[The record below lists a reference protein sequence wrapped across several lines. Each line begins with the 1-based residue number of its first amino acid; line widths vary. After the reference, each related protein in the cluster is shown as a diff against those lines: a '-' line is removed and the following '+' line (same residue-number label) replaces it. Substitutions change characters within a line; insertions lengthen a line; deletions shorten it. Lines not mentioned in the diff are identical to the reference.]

1 MGDRDVSQIRSEPL
15 FRDLVERRTR
25 FAWNLSIIV
34 LVVYFGFIAIIAFA
48 PWLLATPIAGSVTTV
63 GIPVGLLVIVSA
75 FALTGI
81 YVWRANSVFDPL
93 THRIIER
100 IK

>member
-25 FAWNLSIIV
+25 FAWNLSIIM